1 MVKEV
6 GVKQQTEAAASN
18 EITCYK
24 APYLGRHHPEVER
37 VVNEP
42 VVWQQ
47 AQVDAEG
54 EDRGNRS
61 QSPGEQAW
69 LAWL

>member
-1 MVKEV
+1 MVEEVRVKE
-6 GVKQQTEAAASN
+6 QTETASSN
-18 EITCYK
+18 EITCYE
-24 APYLGRHHPEVER
+24 APYLGRKHPEVER

-42 VVWQQ
+42 VEWQQ

-61 QSPGEQAW
+61 QSPVEQAW